1 MCYQSDNKVVDNL
14 VAAGTLVF
22 ICSPLDTPQ
31 GLGRGYFLSGGRHGV

>member
-1 MCYQSDNKVVDNL
+1 MSNQSIDNL
-14 VAAGTLVF
+14 SEADTLQS